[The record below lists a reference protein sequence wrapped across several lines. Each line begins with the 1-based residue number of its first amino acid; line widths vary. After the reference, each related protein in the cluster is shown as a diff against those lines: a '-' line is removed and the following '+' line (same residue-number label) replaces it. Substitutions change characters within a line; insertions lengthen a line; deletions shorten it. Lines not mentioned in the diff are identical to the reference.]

1 MSISNFTMLSEKQ
14 RQIVNTPAD
23 SHLLVFAGPG
33 TGKTHILLNRLV
45 YLSQSEALDPMTD
58 ILVLSFSRAAVAEIR
73 NRLSAI
79 VAEGAPDD
87 LRFLNIRTFD
97 SFATRLLV
105 ASEDELDLSKLDY
118 DGRIALAV
126 QKLSVPE
133 SEASERFTSFRHI
146 FVDEIQD
153 LVGVRAQLVLLLLE
167 RVSGGFTL
175 LGDPAQGIYD
185 YLVRQT
191 RIGPDS
197 IDFLS
202 GIQKRWGNDLII
214 HDLDHNYRTQ
224 SPVSGIVQKVR
235 PMLLQDEPDGEKVFK
250 TLYEILGEIPGAGS
264 IHAPDPSAV
273 SNFGGRVALLC
284 RTNVDVFC
292 ASSKLIEHGFRCS
305 VPPRVDDKGL
315 PVWIGRI
322 FSNWQQN
329 NISFRFFEQRWE
341 QLIGNDYNSDMRRAW
356 HNLKVIEG
364 QDRESLDIETL
375 RLRFRRGVDWVFDS
389 EAETMEDG
397 ILVTT
402 IHQSKGREYNRVL
415 IMPPDSRM
423 THNPEE
429 ILEEARILYVAATRA
444 KDTLL
449 RIDRT
454 GLAIIQRS
462 IMPSGRERF
471 IGQNPD
477 GAFLIE
483 IGPEDIDIKS
493 YVGQSLF
500 PTSKM
505 ASAAQELIWHKL
517 PTGTRVIVIP
527 QLTGKDIRFVLAR
540 RNPNSGRPVPL
551 AVMNEDFKEDLTG
564 FLQRNKERTRVG
576 YLNQMEG
583 VIVFERRTIV
593 FPPFT
598 EGLHESW
605 ANSGFCLGLGIRG
618 LLVVG

>member
-1 MSISNFTMLSEKQ
+1 MLSEKQ

-23 SHLLVFAGPG
+23 SHLLVLSGPG

-45 YLSQSEALDPMTD
+45 YLIQSEALDPSTD

-73 NRLSAI
+73 NRLSVL

-118 DGRIALAV
+118 DDRIALAV

-146 FVDEIQD
+146 LVDEIQD
-153 LVGVRAQLVLLLLE
+153 LVGVRARLVLLLLE

-224 SPVSGIVQKVR
+224 SPAAGIAQKVR
-235 PMLLQDEPDGEKVFK
+235 PMLLQDEPDGKKVFK
-250 TLYEILGEIPGAGS
+250 ALYEILGEIPGAGS
-264 IHAPDPSAV
+264 IHAPDPCAV
-273 SNFGGRVALLC
+273 SNSGERVALLC

-292 ASSKLIEHGFRCS
+292 ASSKLIEQGFRCS
-305 VPPRVDDKGL
+305 VPPRVDDKGF
-315 PVWIGRI
+315 PGWVGRI

-329 NISFRFFEQRWE
+329 NIALRLFEQRWE
-341 QLIGNDYNSDMRRAW
+341 QLIGNNYNPDMYRAW
-356 HNLKVIEG
+356 RNLKIVEG
-364 QDRESLDIETL
+364 QDRESLDIEAL

-389 EAETMEDG
+389 EAESMQDG

-415 IMPPDSRM
+415 IMPPDPRM
-423 THNPEE
+423 NHNPKEMW
-429 ILEEARILYVAATRA
+429 EEARTLYVAATRA

-449 RIDRT
+449 RIERT
-454 GLAIIQRS
+454 GLAMVQKTM
-462 IMPSGRERF
+462 MPSGKERL

-477 GAFLIE
+477 GSFLME
-483 IGPEDIDIKS
+483 IGPEDIDLKS
-493 YVGQSLF
+493 YVSHSLF

-505 ASAAQELIWHKL
+505 ASAVQELIWHRL
-517 PTGTRVIVIP
+517 PTGTRVIVIT
-527 QLTGKDIRFVLAR
+527 QVIDRDIRFVLAW
-540 RNPNSGRPVPL
+540 RNPDSGRPVPL
-551 AVMNEDFKEDLTG
+551 AVMNEDFKEDLTV
-564 FLQRNKERTRVG
+564 FLQRNKERTRGG
-576 YLNQMEG
+576 YLNQMDG
-583 VIVFERRTIV
+583 AIVFERRTIV
-593 FPPFT
+593 LPPFA
-598 EGLHESW
+598 EGLHEPW
-605 ANSGFCLGLGIRG
+605 ASSEFCLGLGIRG